1 MYNVSQLQ
9 LTINNIIVQ
18 WRFKCL
24 PEDRAKA
31 DAVLELKFKN
41 MVPKILS
48 EEKRAVTKKLYKDG
62 NVPPEDVDEYGN
74 HWPTKEALIS
84 AKPTDFTTNE
94 GWALLCEHWSSSKF
108 RKLSV
113 MAKQNRLAGDN
124 IVYHRSGSRSLPATR
139 QWLVRTQT
147 KKL

>member
-18 WRFKCL
+18 WCFKCL

-48 EEKRAVTKKLYKDG
+48 KEKRAVTRKLYKDG
-62 NVPPEDVDEYGN
+62 NVPPDVNEYGN

-84 AKPTDFTTNE
+84 AKPIDFTTNE

-108 RKLSV
+108 RKSSV
-113 MAKQNRLAGDN
+113 TAKQNRLARDN
-124 IVYHRSGSRSLPATR
+124 IV
-139 QWLVRTQT
+139 
-147 KKL
+147 

>member
-1 MYNVSQLQ
+1 MLHVHSNYNLLTNIAIMYNVSELQ

-18 WRFKCL
+18 WCFKCL

-62 NVPPEDVDEYGN
+62 NV
-74 HWPTKEALIS
+74 
-84 AKPTDFTTNE
+84 
-94 GWALLCEHWSSSKF
+94 
-108 RKLSV
+108 
-113 MAKQNRLAGDN
+113 
-124 IVYHRSGSRSLPATR
+124 
-139 QWLVRTQT
+139 
-147 KKL
+147 